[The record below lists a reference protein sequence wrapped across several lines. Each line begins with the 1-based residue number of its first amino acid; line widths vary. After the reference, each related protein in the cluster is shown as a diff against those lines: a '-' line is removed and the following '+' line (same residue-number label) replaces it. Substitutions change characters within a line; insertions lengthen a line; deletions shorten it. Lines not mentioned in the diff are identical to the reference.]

1 MHPITIQ
8 ATIAQHNDALVV
20 TASDA
25 ERRSFVGVA
34 QRVGE
39 RGGFVFVQVDRV
51 TLLELERGTV
61 DGRTVMAERCAGIVV
76 EATGQG
82 VPQEV
87 MRGVVVRA

>member
-8 ATIAQHNDALVV
+8 ATIAQHGDALVV

-34 QRVGE
+34 QR
-39 RGGFVFVQVDRV
+39 GGFVFVQVDRV
-51 TLLELERGTV
+51 TLLELERGMV

>member
-8 ATIAQHNDALVV
+8 ATLPQRGDALVV
-20 TASDA
+20 TANDA
-25 ERRSFVGVA
+25 ERRSFVGVG
-34 QRVGE
+34 RSGRE
-39 RGGFVFVQVDRV
+39 GGGFVFVQVDRV
-51 TLLELERGTV
+51 TLLELERGMV

-76 EATGQG
+76 EATGRG

>member
-8 ATIAQHNDALVV
+8 ATIPQHGDALVV

-25 ERRSFVGVA
+25 ERRSFVGA
-34 QRVGE
+34 QRGGE

-51 TLLELERGTV
+51 TLLELERGMV

-76 EATGQG
+76 EASGQG
-82 VPQEV
+82 MPQEV

>member
-1 MHPITIQ
+1 MHSITIQ
-8 ATIAQHNDALVV
+8 TTLAQHGDTRVV
-20 TASDA
+20 TANDA

-34 QRVGE
+34 PSGRD
-39 RGGFVFVQVDRV
+39 GGFVFVQVDRV
-51 TLLELERGTV
+51 TLLELERGMV

-82 VPQEV
+82 MPQEV